1 MRATIPIPLL
11 AVVLILGALPR
22 PAVAGQANHSGPAKH
37 YSAGH
42 GQVQPVP
49 LQVGGLSQPH
59 LGGLAGP
66 RPGIFTKP
74 QLGALTR
81 PHPEVFSGHHFGA
94 PFKRHPGV
102 FVRPHSWVL
111 LPPPPGVKLRAPHI
125 RPGWQHVPHVLRL
138 PPRRHHVL
146 PGRGHFGS
154 RRPSLV
160 IIVP

>member
-1 MRATIPIPLL
+1 MRATVLIPLL
-11 AVVLILGALPR
+11 AVVLVGAAAR
-22 PAVAGQANHSGPAKH
+22 PATAGQAQH
-37 YSAGH
+37 YSERSGH
-42 GQVQPVP
+42 VQPVP
-49 LQVGGLSQPH
+49 LQVGGLSKPH

-74 QLGALTR
+74 HLGALTR
-81 PHPEVFSGHHFGA
+81 PHPGVFTRHHFGG

-102 FVRPHSWVL
+102 FVRPHSRLL